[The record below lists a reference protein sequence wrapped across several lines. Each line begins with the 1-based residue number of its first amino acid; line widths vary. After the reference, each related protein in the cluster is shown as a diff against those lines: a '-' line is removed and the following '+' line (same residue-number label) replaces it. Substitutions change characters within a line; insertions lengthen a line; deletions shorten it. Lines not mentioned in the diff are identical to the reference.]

1 MADELAK
8 KGSNSIE
15 TKIDVDSN
23 IIGSLE
29 FISTW
34 NNIPIEKKIRK
45 FVSTSNIIHHQ
56 ALWQT
61 NKDIRDF
68 KFGGSFDIK
77 SGFQQ
82 IDNIKGFNCNSWKK
96 HSSWIRAIKLMNN
109 LIPTL
114 DILQDRYPDIITHTK
129 CLFCNE
135 KEESLLL
142 YRNFKSL
149 SDVISM

>member
-1 MADELAK
+1 MSAWRQIKSK
-8 KGSNSIE
+8 KLHEQIRNG
-15 TKIDVDSN
+15 
-23 IIGSLE
+23 IGNLK
-29 FISTW
+29 FIPIW
-34 NNIPIEKKIRK
+34 PIEKKIRK

-61 NKDIRDF
+61 NRDIRNF
-68 KFGGSFDIK
+68 KFKGSFDIK
-77 SGFQQ
+77 LGFQQ

-114 DILQDRYPDIITHTK
+114 DILQVRYPDIITHIK

-135 KEESLLL
+135 KRNSYFILL
-142 YRNFKSL
+142 S
-149 SDVISM
+149 VIIWTTHGTQ